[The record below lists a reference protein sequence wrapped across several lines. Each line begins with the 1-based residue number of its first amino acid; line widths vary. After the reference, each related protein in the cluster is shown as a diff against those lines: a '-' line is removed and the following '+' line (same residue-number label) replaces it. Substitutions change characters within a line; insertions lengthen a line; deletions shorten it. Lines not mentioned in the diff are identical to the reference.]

1 MVDLKEL
8 KNKEYFLG
16 KAVSLL
22 EISQGIF
29 NSRYE
34 HNRTDSQ
41 SRDMADCIA
50 NFIEDLTEEM
60 YRTET

>member
-1 MVDLKEL
+1 MVDLKDL

-34 HNRTDSQ
+34 YNKTDSQ
-41 SRDMADCIA
+41 SRDMANYIA
-50 NFIEDLTEEM
+50 NFIEDLTEEL

>member
-22 EISQGIF
+22 EISQDIF

-34 HNRTDSQ
+34 HNRADSQ
-41 SRDMADCIA
+41 SRDMANCIA
-50 NFIEDLTEEM
+50 NFIEDLTEEL
-60 YRTET
+60 YKNKE